1 MSIQD
6 EMNETPVDWQCQNCK
21 AVVRGPK
28 EYNGIV
34 GVRSWVPGDCPSC
47 GVSQWAVRPEL
58 TQQPVSIKDT
68 IRAMPDGDMSI
79 TGPPSLPFYS
89 SPISGKGLKALVDS
103 HDDLL
108 LFCQAFEGIGVIT
121 VERIESDTDAFV
133 LEQGPDGEGFRFVL
147 NATKIRHTL
156 AEAEKL

>member
-1 MSIQD
+1 M
-6 EMNETPVDWQCQNCK
+6 
-21 AVVRGPK
+21 
-28 EYNGIV
+28 
-34 GVRSWVPGDCPSC
+34 
-47 GVSQWAVRPEL
+47 
-58 TQQPVSIKDT
+58 SIKDT
-68 IRAMPDGDMSI
+68 IRAIPLEWMYGDTFGRYNHFPDDPF
-79 TGPPSLPFYS
+79 TGAD
-89 SPISGKGLKALVDS
+89 LKALADS

-156 AEAEKL
+156 ADAEKL